1 MLKTYKIIFVH
12 DWAVGIK
19 IIDKNLYTNWSH
31 GINPQK
37 ITQVIKRVIFFLKI
51 EFGIKWG
58 VDSTLNKY
66 SYKVLFNA
74 NTNSWYYLNKHN

>member
-19 IIDKNLYTNWSH
+19 MIDENLYTNWSH
-31 GINPQK
+31 GINPQN
-37 ITQVIKRVIFFLKI
+37 ITHNIERVIFFLDI
-51 EFGIKWG
+51 EFEIKWG
-58 VDSTLNKY
+58 VDSTLKKY

-74 NTNSWYYLNKHN
+74 NTDS